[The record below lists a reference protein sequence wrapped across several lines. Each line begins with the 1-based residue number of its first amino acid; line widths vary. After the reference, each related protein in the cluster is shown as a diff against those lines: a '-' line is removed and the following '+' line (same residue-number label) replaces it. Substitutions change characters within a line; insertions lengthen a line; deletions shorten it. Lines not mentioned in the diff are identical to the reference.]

1 MTKVDT
7 DGPELGDLLA
17 MSVTLA
23 MYLVV
28 GFGLGWLVDLPLHS
42 FPAVALARSAGFG
55 LESQWFDPERLFS
68 ENLLRP
74 E

>member
-1 MTKVDT
+1 MTMVDT
-7 DGPELGDLLA
+7 DGPDLGDLLA

-42 FPAVALARSAGFG
+42 FPVVALVG
-55 LESQWFDPERLFS
+55 LALGIVASGRYFYKQYQRFQ
-68 ENLLRP
+68 
-74 E
+74 